1 MTVSRSVAPRVEAGM
16 DRETELALVGRL
28 REGNEAAFDAVY
40 DAYRAPLFAFL
51 RRLCRRRDVAE
62 DLLEETWLR
71 LVTHADALK
80 EDTCL
85 GAWLFTVARNLFWSA
100 CRSHR
105 LREGSAVELLGLWPL
120 ADPGPSPFE
129 AAVAGELEERLE
141 RALAE
146 LPARHREVL
155 LLVAAVGLTPAEAA
169 QSCGVTSE
177 AMRQRL
183 SRARAALAEAL
194 EPPRPARRPRL
205 EEVPT

>member
-1 MTVSRSVAPRVEAGM
+1 M

-28 REGNEAAFDAVY
+28 REGDEAAFDAVY

-51 RRLCRRRDVAE
+51 RRLSRRRDVAE

-71 LVTHADALK
+71 LVTHAAVLDP
-80 EDTCL
+80 DTRL

-129 AAVAGELEERLE
+129 VAVAGELGSRLE
-141 RALAE
+141 QALAG
-146 LPARHREVL
+146 LPARHRDVL
-155 LLVAAVGLTPAEAA
+155 LLIAAGGLTPAEAA
-169 QSCGVTSE
+169 TSCGVTPE

-194 EPPRPARRPRL
+194 EKPRPMPRPRL